1 MCFLWWFSP
10 RELWTYWLVHIVVLL
25 MGLQTPSVPWVLS
38 LSSCHVFSKLL
49 SFSLPGGFVSDK
61 LLLIE
66 A

>member
-1 MCFLWWFSP
+1 MID
-10 RELWTYWLVHIVVLL
+10 IVVLL